1 MSSLLVGGGND
12 RSRDRGRRRRSRSRS
27 RSPNRDRGGRGGGR
41 DRFRGA
47 NRLGFKWTSFHGA
60 IYFHIHVCVYT
71 NLHSPRTVELSKI
84 LSYLIMSNL
93 TFNWSCSLTKNLA
106 MSFTCIKLLF
116 LLVGLPLLQ
125 NEGERGMNY
134 CNIHCTLLELL
145 FQAYVFWIFW
155 I

>member
-1 MSSLLVGGGND
+1 MTDQETEVEDDDQDQGQGPGVLTEIVVEEVVGEIDSEGQTGQDSNE
-12 RSRDRGRRRRSRSRS
+12 
-27 RSPNRDRGGRGGGR
+27 PL
-41 DRFRGA
+41 FMELFIFA
-47 NRLGFKWTSFHGA
+47 YTV
-60 IYFHIHVCVYT
+60 HVCVYT

-145 FQAYVFWIFW
+145 FQAYVF
-155 I
+155 